1 LADRLYLN
9 DGSGHFIKSSDSF
22 ANVVFESASC
32 VAPVDF
38 DMDGDQDLFV
48 GTRLL
53 PGVYGIAVNSYLWQ
67 NNGRGQ
73 FEDVTKNIAPGLQQI
88 GLVTDASWADMDNDQ
103 ISDLVVVGEWMP
115 VSIFKNDGHLLSL
128 LSTDTGL
135 ENAKGLWA
143 CLEISDLDLDGDM
156 DLILGN
162 HGMNTRLKASKEKP
176 LTLYIN
182 DFDNNKSPEQ
192 IMTMYNGD
200 KPYPLTLRNDL
211 VMQMPGLKKKYLYYS
226 DFREQMIEEIIPEKD
241 LRTAAKSQVTMTAS
255 AIAWNEGNGSFTLS
269 VLPAAAQF
277 APVFSILVL
286 QTDSDDSPEI
296 LLGGNFYRSKPE
308 IGMYDASYG
317 LLLDVGEDRLITPVK
332 GTKSGVNLAG
342 EIRDMLLIDWKHKP
356 TVLVAR
362 NNDSLIVL
370 QPAAEFVKNRMD
382 NQ

>member
-1 LADRLYLN
+1 
-9 DGSGHFIKSSDSF
+9 
-22 ANVVFESASC
+22 
-32 VAPVDF
+32 
-38 DMDGDQDLFV
+38 
-48 GTRLL
+48 
-53 PGVYGIAVNSYLWQ
+53 
-67 NNGRGQ
+67 
-73 FEDVTKNIAPGLQQI
+73 
-88 GLVTDASWADMDNDQ
+88 
-103 ISDLVVVGEWMP
+103 
-115 VSIFKNDGHLLSL
+115 
-128 LSTDTGL
+128 
-135 ENAKGLWA
+135 
-143 CLEISDLDLDGDM
+143 
-156 DLILGN
+156 
-162 HGMNTRLKASKEKP
+162 
-176 LTLYIN
+176 
-182 DFDNNKSPEQ
+182 
-192 IMTMYNGD
+192 
-200 KPYPLTLRNDL
+200 
-211 VMQMPGLKKKYLYYS
+211 MPGLKKKYLYYS